1 VSAPLLVGTA
11 LAIGAL
17 AVVLYPLFFPPGE
30 SAPPPSAPGAPVADD
45 SVEAA
50 LMAFRAGR
58 PECPDC
64 GPRPEADSV
73 YCSNCGRA
81 LSGGD
86 GRRG

>member
-1 VSAPLLVGTA
+1 MSTPLLVGTA

-30 SAPPPSAPGAPVADD
+30 SAPVPSAPVVPGAAD

-50 LMAFRAGR
+50 LRAFRAGR

-64 GPRPEADSV
+64 GLRPEADAV
-73 YCSNCGRA
+73 YCSNCGRPLA
-81 LSGGD
+81 RGD
-86 GRRG
+86 GRRV